1 LTTKLQNPA
10 NESLKGQIALVTG
23 ASRGIGRQ
31 LALELGQRGA
41 QVIAIARTLGGLEEL
56 DDEIQAAGGPQATL
70 VYLDLLKLDQ
80 IDLLGPQIFERWG
93 KLDML
98 CGMAGHMNELIP
110 TWQLDPPDWQRAMCV
125 HAEANARLIRTCDP
139 LLRISD
145 EGRAVFALG
154 NAPDDGRPYWAAY
167 AASKAALSAL
177 VKTYANEVE
186 SHGIRVM
193 GIDPGPTATNL
204 RKKAYPGED
213 QSTLQTANQAAQKFL
228 AALTNPKG

>member
-1 LTTKLQNPA
+1 MTSVNDLNGK
-10 NESLKGQIALVTG
+10 IALVTG

-31 LALELGQRGA
+31 LALKLGARGA
-41 QVIAIARTLGGLEEL
+41 HVIAVARTLGGLEEL

-80 IDLLGPQIFERWG
+80 IDLLGPQIYERWG

-139 LLRISD
+139 LLRLSED
-145 EGRAVFALG
+145 GRAVFATG
-154 NAPDDGRPYWAAY
+154 SAPESGRPYWAAY
-167 AASKAALSAL
+167 AASKAALTAL
-177 VKTYANEVE
+177 VSTYANEVE
-186 SHGIRVM
+186 SYGIRVQ
-193 GIDPGPTATNL
+193 GIDPGPTATKL

-213 QSTLQTANQAAQKFL
+213 QSTLQTADQAADLFVS
-228 AALTNPKG
+228 ALTEQKAQK